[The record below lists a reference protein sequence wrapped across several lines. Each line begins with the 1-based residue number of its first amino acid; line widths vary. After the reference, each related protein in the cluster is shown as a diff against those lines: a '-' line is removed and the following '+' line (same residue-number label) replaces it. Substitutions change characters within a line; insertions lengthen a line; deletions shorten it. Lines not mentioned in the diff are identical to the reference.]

1 MSSPA
6 LGASKQVSS
15 PVAVGG
21 KGLSGCHRSKKVD
34 WDRLQPPRGNNFPL
48 FHAAQISPI
57 EEGTQL

>member
-1 MSSPA
+1 
-6 LGASKQVSS
+6 
-15 PVAVGG
+15 VAVGG